1 MSRGEFLEVLREQMS
16 GQMHEG
22 KMAAHLRYY
31 EDYIQSQ
38 VQKGLRE
45 EDVLSELGD
54 PRLIAKTLIDRE
66 AESQGGSYE
75 EYRSGEGY
83 DYDQYQDSRVERVHK
98 LDLTT
103 WYGKLIVIVIA
114 AALIALLVAVIGAVL
129 PFFLI
134 LFAILFL
141 ISYIKKRRS

>member
-1 MSRGEFLEVLREQMS
+1 MLREQMS

>member
-1 MSRGEFLEVLREQMS
+1 MNRAEFLEILREQLS

-38 VQKGLRE
+38 VQKGIRE
-45 EDVLSELGD
+45 EDVLQGLGD

-66 AESQGGSYE
+66 GDSLGGNYE
-75 EYRSGEGY
+75 EYSSGGGY
-83 DYDQYQDSRVERVHK
+83 DGGQYQESGVKRTHR

-103 WYGKLIVIVIA
+103 WYGKLMVIVA
-114 AALIALLVAVIGAVL
+114 AAVLILLMVTVIGAVL

-141 ISYIKKRRS
+141 ISYIKKRRP